1 MTVLAHS
8 PNKRLSIIKAAAK
21 VFSRHGYHRARVEDI
36 AFEAGV
42 GKGTVYEYFA
52 SKRHLFEEVVKEG
65 LKFYAG
71 GEKAGLGAGV
81 SARPEGGPL
90 DLGGQLCALVEMHLT
105 FLREYRDISRVALS
119 DHAFSSEEM
128 HRWLGDLRRQKIE
141 RLKKLLMEGRDRG
154 ETCPDLD
161 VELAAEFFWGILG
174 SLWYKAVWEETE
186 FDIKET
192 AQKAVRLFM
201 EGAGRR

>member
-1 MTVLAHS
+1 MTGS
-8 PNKRLSIIKAAAK
+8 PGNRNKRLSIIKAAAK

-36 AFEAGV
+36 ASEAGV

-65 LKFYAG
+65 LNFYTGRGKAHLS
-71 GEKAGLGAGV
+71 GEET
-81 SARPEGGPL
+81 ARQKSGPS
-90 DLGGQLCALVEMHLT
+90 DLSGQLCALFEMHLT

-119 DHAFSSEEM
+119 DHALSSEEM
-128 HRWLGDLRRQKIE
+128 HRWFCDVRRQKIE
-141 RLKKLLMEGRDRG
+141 RLKKLLAAGRDRG
-154 ETCPDLD
+154 ETGPDLD
-161 VELAAEFFWGILG
+161 VELAAEFLWGILG

-186 FDIKET
+186 LDIKDT